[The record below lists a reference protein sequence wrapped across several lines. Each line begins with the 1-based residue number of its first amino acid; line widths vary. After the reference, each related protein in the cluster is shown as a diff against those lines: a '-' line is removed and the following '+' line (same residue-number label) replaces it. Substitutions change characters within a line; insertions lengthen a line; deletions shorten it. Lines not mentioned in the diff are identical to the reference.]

1 MEDDVRKAQQGD
13 RDAFARLIK
22 NMEGSLYRIASS
34 ILKSDQEKLDA
45 AQEAIIKA
53 YVSLPTLNHPSFFKT
68 WMIRILIRE
77 CMRIARS
84 RQKIIPIG
92 EMAESAAVQHFEHRI
107 ELQEAIDS
115 LDEDHRTVILLHY
128 MEDLSIK
135 DIAEILEQKEETV
148 KSRLNRARKRLSQL
162 LSDPYNA
169 GGVANERI

>member
-13 RDAFARLIK
+13 RDAFTRLIK
-22 NMEGSLYRIASS
+22 NMEGNLYRIASS

-53 YVSLPTLNHPSFFKT
+53 YVSLPTLNHPRFFKT

-84 RQKIIPIG
+84 RKKVIPIG
-92 EMAESAAVQHFEHRI
+92 EMVEPAADQRFEHRI
-107 ELQEAIDS
+107 ELQDAIDR
-115 LDEDHRTVILLHY
+115 LEEDHRIVILLHY

-135 DIAEILEQKEETV
+135 DIAEILEQKEGTI
-148 KSRLNRARKRLSQL
+148 KSRLSRARNKLSQL
-162 LSDPYNA
+162 LSDHYNV
-169 GGVANERI
+169 GGFANERI